1 MARPRKVGLDY
12 FPFECQSDERI
23 RLIQAEYGLKGFAIV
38 VKLLQKIYGE
48 YGYYCEWDEER
59 SLLFASENGSFS
71 DDRNL
76 IDGIVEACIR
86 RFIFSKDM
94 YDKYRILTSS
104 EIQEN
109 YLLGASRREYVELKK
124 EYLLIKGTQ
133 KYKNVYINSINVY
146 GNSINVYGSTQS
158 KVKESKV
165 NKNNIYSAKSADTQK
180 TVKTVKESEG
190 KKKEVVYYKDHDL
203 DKVFKDYI
211 ADRKEA
217 KKDLTSRAIKE
228 HMEVLKELAGEDT
241 ELAIK
246 IIKKSIL
253 KSWTGFFKL
262 EEKNKPKQ
270 AIQGNQSTRVS
281 GNRFLNFE
289 QRNDN
294 EEDLDSLISKKM
306 NGKLKGEGRKND

>member
-48 YGYYCEWDEER
+48 FGYYCEWDEER

-109 YLLGASRREYVELKK
+109 YLLGTSRREHVELKK
-124 EYLLIKGTQ
+124 EYLLIKCTQ
-133 KYKNVYINSINVY
+133 KYKNVYINPVNVY
-146 GNSINVYGSTQS
+146 KNSIVVNNNTQS

-180 TVKTVKESEG
+180 TVKKSEG
-190 KKKEVVYYKDHDL
+190 KNKDVVYYQDDEL
-203 DKVFKDYI
+203 DKTFKDYI
-211 ADRKEA
+211 AFRKEIKA
-217 KKDLTSRAIKE
+217 PMTDRAI
-228 HMEVLKELAGEDT
+228 ELA
-241 ELAIK
+241 
-246 IIKKSIL
+246 
-253 KSWTGFFKL
+253 
-262 EEKNKPKQ
+262 KNKLNKLSGDNTSK
-270 AIQGNQSTRVS
+270 AIEIINQSIMNSYKGLFEVKASNSEYRQYKQLQS
-281 GNRFLNFE
+281 NNRFNNFE
-289 QRNDN
+289 QREEKD
-294 EEDLDSLISKKM
+294 EDLDGLISKKM
-306 NGKLKGEGRKND
+306 NERLKGRRG

>member
-165 NKNNIYSAKSADTQK
+165 NKNNIYSAKSADTKK
-180 TVKTVKESEG
+180 TVKKSEG
-190 KKKEVVYYKDHDL
+190 KNKDVVYYQDDEL
-203 DKVFKDYI
+203 DKTFKDYI
-211 ADRKEA
+211 AFRKE
-217 KKDLTSRAIKE
+217 IKAP
-228 HMEVLKELAGEDT
+228 MTDRGIELA
-241 ELAIK
+241 
-246 IIKKSIL
+246 
-253 KSWTGFFKL
+253 
-262 EEKNKPKQ
+262 KNKLNKLSGNNTSK
-270 AIQGNQSTRVS
+270 AIEIINQSIMNSYKGLFEVKASNSDYRQYKQLQS
-281 GNRFLNFE
+281 NNRFNNFE
-289 QRNDN
+289 QREEKD
-294 EEDLDSLISKKM
+294 EDLDGLISKKM
-306 NGKLKGEGRKND
+306 NERLKGVREKE

>member
-165 NKNNIYSAKSADTQK
+165 NKNNIYSAKSADTKK
-180 TVKTVKESEG
+180 TVKKSDS
-190 KKKEVVYYKDHDL
+190 KQKEVVYYQDPDL
-203 DKVFKDYI
+203 DKAFKDYI
-211 ADRKEA
+211 AFRKE
-217 KKDLTSRAIKE
+217 IKAPITDRGI
-228 HMEVLKELAGEDT
+228 ELA
-241 ELAIK
+241 
-246 IIKKSIL
+246 
-253 KSWTGFFKL
+253 
-262 EEKNKPKQ
+262 KNKLNKLSGDNTSK
-270 AIQGNQSTRVS
+270 AIEIINQSIMNSYKGLFEVKASSSEYRQYKQLQSTKPVN
-281 GNRFLNFE
+281 NRFNNFE
-289 QRNDN
+289 QREEK
-294 EEDLDSLISKKM
+294 EEDLDGLISKKM

>member
-146 GNSINVYGSTQS
+146 RNSINVYGSTQS

-165 NKNNIYSAKSADTQK
+165 NKNNIYSAKSTDTQK
-180 TVKTVKESEG
+180 TVKKSQG
-190 KKKEVVYYKDHDL
+190 KQKEVVYYQDPDL
-203 DKVFKDYI
+203 DKAFKDYI

-270 AIQGNQSTRVS
+270 ATQGNQSTRVS
-281 GNRFLNFE
+281 CNRFLNFE

-306 NGKLKGEGRKND
+306 NGKLKGEGRNND

>member
-59 SLLFASENGSFS
+59 SLLFASENGSSS

-76 IDGIVEACIR
+76 IEQVLMACIR

-165 NKNNIYSAKSADTQK
+165 NKNIGAKEKIDLSYFSYDEKLNEAFLEFAKMRERTKKPISTQH
-180 TVKTVKESEG
+180 TVDLLI
-190 KKKEVVYYKDHDL
+190 KK
-203 DKVFKDYI
+203 
-211 ADRKEA
+211 
-217 KKDLTSRAIKE
+217 
-228 HMEVLKELAGEDT
+228 LKELSTVNGQIDNDR
-241 ELAIK
+241 AIE
-246 IIKKSIL
+246 IL
-253 KSWTGFFKL
+253 
-262 EEKNKPKQ
+262 
-270 AIQGNQSTRVS
+270 NQSVMNNWQGLFEIKT
-281 GNRFLNFE
+281 NKNFNNFSYK
-289 QRNDN
+289 QGGVIDW
-294 EEDLDSLISKKM
+294 DKV
-306 NGKLKGEGRKND
+306 

>member
-180 TVKTVKESEG
+180 IVKKSEG
-190 KKKEVVYYKDHDL
+190 KNKDVVYYQDDEL
-203 DKVFKDYI
+203 DKTFKDYI
-211 ADRKEA
+211 AFRKE
-217 KKDLTSRAIKE
+217 IKAP
-228 HMEVLKELAGEDT
+228 MTDRGIELAKSKLNKLSGDNT
-241 ELAIK
+241 SKAIE
-246 IIKKSIL
+246 II
-253 KSWTGFFKL
+253 
-262 EEKNKPKQ
+262 
-270 AIQGNQSTRVS
+270 NQSIMNSYKGLFEVKASNSEYRQYKQLQS
-281 GNRFLNFE
+281 NNRFNNFE
-289 QRNDN
+289 QREEKD
-294 EEDLDSLISKKM
+294 EDLDGLISKKM
-306 NGKLKGEGRKND
+306 NERLKGRRGQSND

>member
-165 NKNNIYSAKSADTQK
+165 LS
-180 TVKTVKESEG
+180 V
-190 KKKEVVYYKDHDL
+190 
-203 DKVFKDYI
+203 
-211 ADRKEA
+211 
-217 KKDLTSRAIKE
+217 
-228 HMEVLKELAGEDT
+228 
-241 ELAIK
+241 
-246 IIKKSIL
+246 
-253 KSWTGFFKL
+253 
-262 EEKNKPKQ
+262 
-270 AIQGNQSTRVS
+270 
-281 GNRFLNFE
+281 
-289 QRNDN
+289 
-294 EEDLDSLISKKM
+294 
-306 NGKLKGEGRKND
+306 